1 MRVFLAAV
9 PATAAALAVWA
20 APAASAET
28 AVLPERPGYPGL
40 VFVDNP
46 AIVDPHPM
54 RAESFSR
61 VADDR
66 AVAVHFTTGTPQC
79 YGVHATVQETAENV
93 TVELRGGTLPEAVNR
108 PCILIAVSGI
118 LDVPLQSPLGTRQVL
133 TAF

>member
-46 AIVDPHPM
+46 AIVDPHPV

>member
-1 MRVFLAAV
+1 MRRVVAVIGLALLAGCV
-9 PATAAALAVWA
+9 APSAWAETAALA
-20 APAASAET
+20 
-28 AVLPERPGYPGL
+28 ERPGHPGL
-40 VFVDNP
+40 VFTDNP

-61 VADDR
+61 VSDDR

-79 YGVHATVQETAENV
+79 YGVHATAQETPETV
-93 TVELRGGTLPEAVNR
+93 TVELRGGTLPEAVGR
-108 PCILIAVSGI
+108 ACILIAVEGS